1 MKVLLY
7 YFCLIAEGSGVGS
20 VPRTN
25 GSSETWLYSRADG
38 NIDESNEELR
48 QQIIKIF
55 KIVDMDMLDKCCPG
69 PSCKFR
75 KKARKIYQYIKLFL
89 NYLDTLYSEQRRM

>member
-1 MKVLLY
+1 V
-7 YFCLIAEGSGVGS
+7 
-20 VPRTN
+20 
-25 GSSETWLYSRADG
+25 YSRADG

-69 PSCKFR
+69 PSCK
-75 KKARKIYQYIKLFL
+75 
-89 NYLDTLYSEQRRM
+89 YLEEI

>member
-1 MKVLLY
+1 MKVFLPFLLY
-7 YFCLIAEGSGVGS
+7 DRRIRIRIWSRIPS
-20 VPRTN
+20 
-25 GSSETWLYSRADG
+25 SSETWLYSRADG

-69 PSCKFR
+69 PSCKYR
-75 KKARKIYQYIKLFL
+75 KERHR
-89 NYLDTLYSEQRRM
+89 YLK